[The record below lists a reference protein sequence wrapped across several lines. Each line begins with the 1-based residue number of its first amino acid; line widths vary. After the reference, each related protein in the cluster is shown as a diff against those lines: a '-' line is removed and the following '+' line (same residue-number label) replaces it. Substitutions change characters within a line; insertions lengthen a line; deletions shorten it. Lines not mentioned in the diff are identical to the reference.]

1 MVISMEMVQKLR
13 QATGAGV
20 LECKKALEQAK
31 GDIEEAVKILRTK
44 GMAQAEKKSARTTKQ
59 GLIASYVHMGGQL
72 GVLVEVDCET
82 DFVARNEDF
91 QNLVH
96 DLAMQIAAA
105 NPLYVKRDEI
115 PAAVLEKEK
124 EIASSQVTGKPANV
138 VEKIV
143 TGKLEKYYEQ
153 FCLLDQVFI
162 KDDKVKISELLK
174 AAIARIGENIVVKRF
189 VRFKLGEE

>member
-1 MVISMEMVQKLR
+1 MEMVQKLR